1 MILDVARVGFGC
13 CRLCRNAADAADLPG
28 LLSQSL
34 SHLVEG
40 GFGFGPGALTP
51 GPYKPQVTPI

>member
-1 MILDVARVGFGC
+1 MWGLDT
-13 CRLCRNAADAADLPG
+13 ADLLG

-51 GPYKPQVTPI
+51 GLYKPHVTPV